1 MIGVPRSL
9 RTAPNCSIMATMSNL
24 DERIAQFEKMAA
36 DDPDND
42 MAHFS
47 LGSAYLQEGRHADAA
62 GSLQRCIE
70 LNGQM
75 SKAYQLAGQALIA
88 SGHPD
93 EAASILAR
101 GYEVAAGKGDM
112 MPRNEIADLLR
123 GIGREPPQ
131 LDAETEAA
139 EVADSGAFVCRRTGR
154 PGTQLAE
161 PPMRGPLG
169 EWIQQNICAE
179 TWREW
184 IGQGTK
190 VINELRLDFS
200 REEDQRAYD
209 EQMCEYLGMDP
220 ALYTELTAKPAR
232 NA

>member
-9 RTAPNCSIMATMSNL
+9 RTAPNRSIMATMSNL

-112 MPRNEIADLLR
+112 MPRNEIANLLR
-123 GIGREPPQ
+123 PWRRESIGNR
-131 LDAETEAA
+131 L
-139 EVADSGAFVCRRTGR
+139 TGR
-154 PGTQLAE
+154 TDEFRPCTPRYVLATV
-161 PPMRGPLG
+161 RV
-169 EWIQQNICAE
+169 CCTA
-179 TWREW
+179 
-184 IGQGTK
+184 
-190 VINELRLDFS
+190 V
-200 REEDQRAYD
+200 RA
-209 EQMCEYLGMDP
+209 
-220 ALYTELTAKPAR
+220 
-232 NA
+232 